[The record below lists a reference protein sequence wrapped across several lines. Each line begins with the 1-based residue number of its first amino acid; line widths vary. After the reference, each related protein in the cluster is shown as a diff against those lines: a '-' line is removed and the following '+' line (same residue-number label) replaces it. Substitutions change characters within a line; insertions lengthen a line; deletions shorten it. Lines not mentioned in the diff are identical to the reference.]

1 MIEVAAWLQA
11 GGSNT
16 VFTGAGI
23 STESGIP
30 DFRSPNVGRWSAASP
45 VLFQDFL
52 TRRDSREE
60 YWRQKS
66 ESHDQMLQAS
76 PNVAHQIL
84 VDWEQRGLLSRLV
97 TQNID
102 GLHKQAGSRR
112 LLEIHGNAMEVAC
125 TSGCGFR
132 AESEPYVRS
141 FLHDQ
146 TVPLCPGCEGFLKHA
161 TISFGQS
168 LLATDIETA
177 VRWAETSNVFLAL
190 GSSLLVTPA
199 ADLPRLAKANGA
211 QLVIINREPTPL
223 DDLADLVIHAELGF
237 ALSSIDDV
245 LAAS

>member
-1 MIEVAAWLQA
+1 
-11 GGSNT
+11 
-16 VFTGAGI
+16 
-23 STESGIP
+23 
-30 DFRSPNVGRWSAASP
+30 
-45 VLFQDFL
+45 
-52 TRRDSREE
+52 
-60 YWRQKS
+60 
-66 ESHDQMLQAS
+66 
-76 PNVAHQIL
+76 
-84 VDWEQRGLLSRLV
+84 
-97 TQNID
+97 
-102 GLHKQAGSRR
+102 
-112 LLEIHGNAMEVAC
+112 MEVAC